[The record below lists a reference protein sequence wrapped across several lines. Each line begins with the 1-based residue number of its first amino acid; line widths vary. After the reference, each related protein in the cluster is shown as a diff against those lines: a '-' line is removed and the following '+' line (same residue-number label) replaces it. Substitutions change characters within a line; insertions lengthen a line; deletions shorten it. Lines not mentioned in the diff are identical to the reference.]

1 MIEQSRDGL
10 LRRNL
15 MSMLCVLCWVPGVVS
30 AGELSAPADYRL
42 VWSDEFS
49 VDGLPDS
56 SKWVHDTV
64 RNKEGW
70 YNNEL
75 QYYSAAD
82 GGNALVRKGRLVI
95 TARKETA
102 DKKKDWGGQR
112 YTSARLITRDK
123 GAWTYGFFEA
133 RARMPC
139 GLGTWPAIWMLGTG
153 GRWPEDGE
161 LDIVEHMGKKPE
173 SVSSAVHVTMGH
185 AGQAVTGIA
194 PLPEACKSFNNYQMH
209 WTPERVVFGVNGV
222 PHLIFPKMA
231 GGRQAWPFDD
241 PAFLILNLA
250 IGGDLGGP
258 VDDRIFPVAMEVDY
272 VRVYQRPQAG
282 STK

>member
-1 MIEQSRDGL
+1 MPQNRPACWTHRYL
-10 LRRNL
+10 T
-15 MSMLCVLCWVPGVVS
+15 SMLCALWLAP
-30 AGELSAPADYRL
+30 AIATANELSAPADYRL

-49 VDGLPDS
+49 VDGLPDGR
-56 SKWVHDTV
+56 KWVHDTV

-75 QYYSAAD
+75 QYYSAAG
-82 GGNALVRKGRLVI
+82 GGNAVVSHGRLII

-102 DKKKDWGGQR
+102 NQKSDWGGQR

-133 RARMPC
+133 RAKMPC
-139 GLGTWPAIWMLGTG
+139 GLGTWPAIWLLGTG

-161 LDIVEHMGKKPE
+161 LDIVEHMGRKPG

-185 AGQAVTGIA
+185 AGKAVTGIT
-194 PLPEACKSFNNYQMH
+194 PLPEACKTFNNYQMH

-231 GGRQAWPFDD
+231 GGKQAWPFDD

-258 VDDRIFPVAMEVDY
+258 VDDRIFPAAMEVDY
-272 VRVYQRPQAG
+272 VRVYQRAQAA
-282 STK
+282 SSK